1 MTGPKSSDHSEV
13 APLLANDM
21 AQSRIPNLF
30 YDGLNNTFVAE
41 VTKMYVSMQDQ
52 IQ

>member
-1 MTGPKSSDHSEV
+1 VTGPKSSDHSEV
-13 APLLANDM
+13 AELLANDI
-21 AQSRIPNLF
+21 AQMRKPNLF

-41 VTKMYVSMQDQ
+41 VTKVYVSMQDQ